1 MAKRKLELFVYR
13 VDIMHRDAEGRWD
26 GTWYGHYE
34 YRINKGDYVVTRG
47 CGFDTLDQARIAGQE
62 KLAQLE
68 SR

>member
-13 VDIMHRDAEGRWD
+13 VDIKHRDAEGRWD
-26 GTWYGHYE
+26 GTWYGYYE

-47 CGFDTLDQARIAGQE
+47 FGFDTLDQARIAGQE